1 MVTETRLALG
11 YLLAAE
17 DGVCALLNDS
27 CWVYVNPDQKNETD
41 INTLKTH
48 LKVIHELRQAS
59 PLHLFGWLTSWLPH
73 LGTGL

>member
-1 MVTETRLALG
+1 MVRETRLALG

-27 CWVYVNPDQKNETD
+27 CRVYVNPDQKNETN

-48 LKVIHELRQAS
+48 FKVLHELRQAS
-59 PLHLFGWLTSWLPH
+59 PLQVIWWLTSWLPH
-73 LGTGL
+73 LGIGL

>member
-17 DGVCALLNDS
+17 DGVCVLLNDS
-27 CWVYVNPDQKNETD
+27 CRVYVNPDQKNETD
-41 INTLKTH
+41 INKVKTH

-59 PLHLFGWLTSWLPH
+59 PLQVIWWLTSWLPH
-73 LGTGL
+73 LSIRL